1 MPILK
6 DSTTVTLDLK
16 WVLLLAGLLL
26 SAGGVG
32 WQIRDLTDHV
42 AALEAQQKANERAL
56 IEIGVT
62 LKLKGQAP

>member
-1 MPILK
+1 MPTLK

-32 WQIRDLTDHV
+32 WQIRDLTGHV
-42 AALEAQQKANERAL
+42 ATLEAQQKASERAL

-62 LKLKGQAP
+62 LKLKGQVP